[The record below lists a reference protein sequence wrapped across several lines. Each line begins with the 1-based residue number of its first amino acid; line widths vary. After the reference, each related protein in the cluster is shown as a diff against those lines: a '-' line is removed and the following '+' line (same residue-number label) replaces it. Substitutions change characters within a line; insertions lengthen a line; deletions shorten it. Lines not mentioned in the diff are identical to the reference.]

1 MSLDLSQSRAQE
13 LTAKL
18 APYALH
24 VLHRTA
30 EHALNLFADEV
41 VPEHLLTTIMADDDC
56 AAYHAVIFA
65 FADPQTL
72 GREALALSPGILVVS
87 SSHSL
92 PFSPHGVAALFRARE
107 HAHEQGAS
115 EVSPAH
121 LMGSAFDE
129 LKEKLQSKLRETGF
143 DRDALARADE
153 AQPAESHS
161 EISLEEALFASFSE
175 ESRRV
180 LGVACKLSKQNQREA
195 ISPAHI
201 LGACVQ
207 RHPELA
213 SRAKIHAMKI
223 SSTIGR
229 GDADESSP
237 EPRAIP
243 LDGAML
249 DFLEAF
255 TAKAIGL
262 STLDLLDGFCR
273 HGSTEVL
280 DILKHNRITSELIGR
295 VAESYRDPESAEG

>member
-1 MSLDLSQSRAQE
+1 MSLDLSQSPARE
-13 LTAKL
+13 LTEKL

-30 EHALNLFADEV
+30 EHALHLFADEI
-41 VPEHLLTTIMADDDC
+41 VPEHLLTAMMSDDDC

-65 FADPQTL
+65 FADPQTI

-92 PFSPHGVAALFRARE
+92 PFSPHGVTALFRARE
-107 HAHEQGAS
+107 FAREQAAY
-115 EVSPAH
+115 EVSPTH
-121 LMGSAFDE
+121 LMCTAFDGLAE
-129 LKEKLQSKLRETGF
+129 SLQSKLREAGL
-143 DRDALARADE
+143 DRDSLAS
-153 AQPAESHS
+153 AQVEKPAESHS
-161 EISLEEALFASFSE
+161 EISLEDALFASFSE
-175 ESRRV
+175 DSRRI
-180 LGVACKLSKQNQREA
+180 LGVACKLAKQNQREA

-207 RHPELA
+207 RQPELA
-213 SRAKIHAMKI
+213 SRAKIHAMQL
-223 SSTIGR
+223 SSAIGR

-243 LDGAML
+243 LDKAML
-249 DFLEAF
+249 DFLGTLSP
-255 TAKAIGL
+255 TASGL

-273 HGSTEVL
+273 RGSTEVL

-295 VAESYRDPESAEG
+295 VAGSYKDPESAEG